1 MRCKRLRV
9 PIVHLPGSDAS
20 REGDIPVPDPSE
32 RNPCSQS
39 LDNLKD
45 PWQVTHQVSQ
55 SHTESWGSSPWGAA
69 LHLEIDASWWIQTF
83 LMIHTLWIE
92 ILSCGH
98 DSLAGHGCLQG
109 DGPVVWSCLA
119 HKISRSPRQLKAGLI
134 KLKFDVSLLR
144 SPPFSYHVA
153 CWWHTGGMLAA

>member
-1 MRCKRLRV
+1 MLS
-9 PIVHLPGSDAS
+9 IPGQLERSMAGNS
-20 REGDIPVPDPSE
+20 PGIPKPCRELGEPS
-32 RNPCSQS
+32 
-39 LDNLKD
+39 
-45 PWQVTHQVSQ
+45 
-55 SHTESWGSSPWGAA
+55 GGAA

-109 DGPVVWSCLA
+109 DGLVVWSCLA
-119 HKISRSPRQLKAGLI
+119 HKISRSPKRFKAGLI
-134 KLKFDVSLLR
+134 KLQFDVSLLR

-153 CWWHTGGMLAA
+153 CWWHTGGMLSAYAEIWLLPPTGESIVTLKMVIEWCNTQLFEVS